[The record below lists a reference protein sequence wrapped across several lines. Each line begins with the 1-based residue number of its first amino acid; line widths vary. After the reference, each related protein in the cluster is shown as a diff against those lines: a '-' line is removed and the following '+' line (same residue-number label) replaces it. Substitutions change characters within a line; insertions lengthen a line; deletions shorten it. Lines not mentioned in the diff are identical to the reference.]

1 MVYIIQEQVLTWFT
15 QRDSNVGNVDLKD
28 KIMANSSV
36 PKVRK
41 HLNFT
46 VKKNPIEAETTV
58 KSETPTTAV
67 IPWEPAHSKLSP
79 PPPSRAWAHLSQR
92 DENNVAKNDDGYDDN
107 DYDDEPLE
115 NTDDL
120 SPTTTISL
128 DFKTIALTAIGFSFA
143 RVLSLNLALPPPLVA
158 GTLLVAA
165 WQGTREGRFAQYRTP
180 ILIGTALALIETVLP
195 LKIKPKS

>member
-1 MVYIIQEQVLTWFT
+1 MPDVNPQ
-15 QRDSNVGNVDLKD
+15 
-28 KIMANSSV
+28 KI
-36 PKVRK
+36 RK

-46 VKKNPIEAETTV
+46 VKKNPEATMN
-58 KSETPTTAV
+58 ETPSTAM
-67 IPWEPAHSKLSP
+67 IPWKASSP